1 MAAGITKRRSRHQE
15 PAVAPSSG
23 LSPPALLVVAA
34 LTTAVVAQGAFYQ
47 PAQRVVAAVLAVAFV
62 AGISRPSVRRRHVH
76 PAVVTGGL
84 LAGWA
89 VVSAGLAGDVGR
101 ATGVVGLL
109 AGMAVIAMVASRGDA
124 AERRMLATAAIVIGA
139 LLALAGWAGVAWHLT
154 PLALVDQGLWRAAGT
169 ITYANAAAGLLAPL
183 GLLGLAALVER
194 PSPQRAGVACLLL
207 VGLGATLSRGG
218 FIAFVVGAVVLAHAV
233 GWRRLLP
240 ATVGPLLGS
249 AVALA
254 ALAPSV
260 PVSGPA
266 RPVLAVGGFVLGV
279 VLAARVDARGVR
291 PTVALALAVL
301 VSAAAIAAIS
311 GAGRLTLAS
320 PDRVGEAR
328 AALSLAAERPIA
340 GVGPGWRS
348 FAWTDADG
356 FRRVAEYAHNEY
368 LQVLAE
374 LGVVGLALLAGLLA
388 AVGGIARHGR
398 RAAPSTEIWAGVAGG
413 LVAVAVHAASDF
425 SWHVPAVPLTGALLV
440 GIVMQP
446 RPKESTP

>member
-1 MAAGITKRRSRHQE
+1 MAAEITHWQSPDQE
-15 PAVAPSSG
+15 PAVAPSGG
-23 LSPPALLVVAA
+23 LSLPALLVVAA

-47 PAQRVVAAVLAVAFV
+47 PAQRVVAAVLAVAV
-62 AGISRPSVRRRHVH
+62 IAGVSRPAVRRRHVQ
-76 PAVVTGGL
+76 PAVVAGGL
-84 LAGWA
+84 VAGWA
-89 VVSAGLAGDVGR
+89 MVSAGLAGDVGR
-101 ATGVVGLL
+101 ATGVVCLL
-109 AGMAVIAMVASRGDA
+109 TGTAVIAMVASRGDA
-124 AERRMLATAAIVIGA
+124 AERRMLATAAIAIGA
-139 LLALAGWAGVAWHLT
+139 VLALAGWAGVAWHLT

-169 ITYANAAAGLLAPL
+169 ITYANAAAGLLALL

-218 FIAFVVGAVVLAHAV
+218 FVAFVAGAVVLAHAV

-240 ATVGPLLGS
+240 ATAGPLLGT

-266 RPVLAVGGFVLGV
+266 RPVLAAGGLVLGV
-279 VLAARVDARGVR
+279 GLAARVDARGVR

-301 VSAAAIAAIS
+301 VSAAAIAAMG

-328 AALSLAAERPIA
+328 AALGLAAEKPVA

-356 FRRVAEYAHNEY
+356 SRRVAEYAHNEY

-374 LGVVGLALLAGLLA
+374 LGVVGLALLVGLLA
-388 AVGGIARHGR
+388 AVTGIARHGR

-440 GIVMQP
+440 GIVMQL